1 MTQESEVKDA
11 TINGSE
17 RPVDDSEYI
26 VRRKRWIPA
35 DSAAGS
41 HTASEENRT
50 QVTPTPSASP
60 YWRVGADGTP
70 WGINIAGSI
79 YRFDVPSQ
87 SWINTPGVLTSISVG
102 LGAGNDASVWGINA
116 ASLIYVFDTQRR
128 NWQNVPGTL
137 SQLAVGFDGTVW
149 GVNGG
154 DLIYRYDPASSTSW
168 DNVPGLLKQISVSS
182 QSVVWG
188 VNAAGSVYRFY

>member
-1 MTQESEVKDA
+1 MKYSLAVAFTAALIGCSQLA
-11 TINGSE
+11 PAHG
-17 RPVDDSEYI
+17 RPDVSSTD
-26 VRRKRWIPA
+26 VPTFQLRARVVTAGGRPPA
-35 DSAAGS
+35 GKKF
-41 HTASEENRT
+41 T
-50 QVTPTPSASP
+50 
-60 YWRVGADGTP
+60 
-70 WGINIAGSI
+70 

-102 LGAGNDASVWGINA
+102 LGAGSDASVWGINA
-116 ASLIYVFDTQRR
+116 ASLIYVFDTQRQ

-137 SQLAVGFDGTVW
+137 SQLSVGFDGTVW

-188 VNAAGSVYRFY
+188 VNAAGAVYRYY